1 MYRFVQMANMALM
14 SASEEGAEEVY
25 GPGTMALYSIIGF
38 LLVIA
43 VLIILIVLL
52 VVFSKILNGIKLKR
66 KKADVAATG
75 TVEEVSPEED
85 SETVAAITAALMAYY
100 ETNAKPEE
108 KADVMPVPFV
118 IRSIKKL

>member
-1 MYRFVQMANMALM
+1 MNEFVQL
-14 SASEEGAEEVY
+14 ASETAEGGTY
-25 GPGTMALYSIIGF
+25 GVGIMALYSVIGL

-52 VVFSKILNGIKLKR
+52 VVFSKILNAIPGKKSA
-66 KKADVAATG
+66 KKAAPAEAETSGSSVDIDT
-75 TVEEVSPEED
+75 E

-100 ETNAKPEE
+100 SGGKTE
-108 KADVMPVPFV
+108 KAASEDDMPVPFV

>member
-1 MYRFVQMANMALM
+1 MNEFVQL
-14 SASEEGAEEVY
+14 ASETAEGGTY
-25 GPGTMALYSIIGF
+25 GVGIMALYSVIGL

-52 VVFSKILNGIKLKR
+52 VVFSKILNAIPGKKSA
-66 KKADVAATG
+66 KKAAPAEAETSGSSVDIDA
-75 TVEEVSPEED
+75 E

-100 ETNAKPEE
+100 NSGGKTE
-108 KADVMPVPFV
+108 KAASEDDMPVPFV